1 MLDTTRAYLEIK
13 PNKKLDKV
21 QWKER
26 ISFTS
31 FGVKITVLFDC
42 EEIVSQITPY
52 LPPFAIITDPH
63 EISDFTYSV
72 IVARETGKF
81 NFIYRNGEQISKWKE
96 RGKQVLER
104 KHIFTT
110 LEVYFQTATAN
121 FAVNQ
126 GVFIHA
132 GAVAWKDK
140 GIIIPANSYDGKTT
154 LTAEFARLGATYFS
168 DEYAIINHEGKLLPY
183 PKTLSIRKPDEYE
196 QTEKSIEELGGK
208 GANISDSVPVKLILL
223 AKFRKNNKVWK
234 PKQLTQ
240 ADGVMEL
247 LKHTFPV
254 RTFPEIVL
262 KNLHNLTKNAIVLK
276 GNRGE
281 AKEFA
286 KQIIN
291 YLEKS

>member
-13 PNKKLDKV
+13 PNKKLDKI

-31 FGVKITVLFDC
+31 FGVKISVLFNC
-42 EEIVSQITPY
+42 EGMISQITPH
-52 LPPFAIITDPH
+52 LPPFAIITEPH
-63 EISDFTYSV
+63 EVSDFTYSV
-72 IVARETGKF
+72 IAAKEFGKF

-96 RGKQVLER
+96 RGNPVPEKT
-104 KHIFTT
+104 HIFTT

-121 FAVNQ
+121 FAVHQ

-132 GAVAWKDK
+132 GAVAWKGK

-154 LTAEFARLGATYFS
+154 LTAEFAKLGATYFS
-168 DEYAIINHEGKLLPY
+168 DEYAIINEKGELLAF
-183 PKTLSIRKPDEYE
+183 PKTLSIRKPDEYVQKE
-196 QTEKSIEELGGK
+196 TSIEELGGK
-208 GANISDSVPVKLILL
+208 RAKLNDSVKVALVLL
-223 AKFRKNNKVWK
+223 AKYTKTTKNWK
-234 PKQLTQ
+234 PKQLTEGN
-240 ADGVMEL
+240 AMLEL

-254 RTFPEIVL
+254 RTFPEIVI

-286 KQIIN
+286 KEIIN
-291 YLEKS
+291 YLDKS